1 MTKPPSTAQKAILTL
16 LSGERESSERA
27 PKLTRR
33 ELEVLQLI
41 SEGLNTRAISR
52 RLWVTDETVKT
63 HVRRLLDKLEA
74 RTRAHAVANGFRR
87 GILRP

>member
-1 MTKPPSTAQKAILTL
+1 MTRPHPAAQRATLTL
-16 LSGERESSERA
+16 LAQERTTHGHK
-27 PKLTRR
+27 PNVTKR

-41 SEGLNTRAISR
+41 SEGLNTKDISR

-74 RTRAHAVANGFRR
+74 RTRAHAVANAFRR
-87 GILRP
+87 GLLRP